1 MGSQSFP
8 FSSSSPT
15 FARAARKGTI
25 RSGAPKKR
33 LTCGT
38 KKERLGILSFPLT
51 FFHSRALLGRSLE
64 REETIGKDWKFLRLN
79 HDSRHW
85 RVDRV
90 LANHS
95 LGSTASQGTS
105 NIPFPWFL
113 LSQCNRQARNQE
125 RSTIMCLAEEHFSY
139 QQLLNHIF
147 LLSSKRSCEKCS
159 TFTTSWSLPKLYLLR
174 K

>member
-1 MGSQSFP
+1 MGKEP
-8 FSSSSPT
+8 V
-15 FARAARKGTI
+15 
-25 RSGAPKKR
+25 
-33 LTCGT
+33 TCHLLSLSL
-38 KKERLGILSFPLT
+38 ERLPVPSL
-51 FFHSRALLGRSLE
+51 SRALE

-125 RSTIMCLAEEHFSY
+125 RSTIMCLAEGVFFHNI
-139 QQLLNHIF
+139 L
-147 LLSSKRSCEKCS
+147 
-159 TFTTSWSLPKLYLLR
+159 W
-174 K
+174 

>member
-1 MGSQSFP
+1 M
-8 FSSSSPT
+8 
-15 FARAARKGTI
+15 FAWRE
-25 RSGAPKKR
+25 
-33 LTCGT
+33 
-38 KKERLGILSFPLT
+38 KERGTSGHLSFGGPGKKQHYVAAKRT
-51 FFHSRALLGRSLE
+51 
-64 REETIGKDWKFLRLN
+64 TGKDWKFLRLN

-85 RVDRV
+85 KVDRV

-159 TFTTSWSLPKLYLLR
+159 TFTTSWSYPWIIIFELR
-174 K
+174 

>member
-1 MGSQSFP
+1 M
-8 FSSSSPT
+8 
-15 FARAARKGTI
+15 
-25 RSGAPKKR
+25 
-33 LTCGT
+33 
-38 KKERLGILSFPLT
+38 
-51 FFHSRALLGRSLE
+51 
-64 REETIGKDWKFLRLN
+64 N

-125 RSTIMCLAEEHFSY
+125 RSTIMCLAEEHFSFPSPSSISTI
-139 QQLLNHIF
+139 IF
-147 LLSSKRSCEKCS
+147 SPWAREKESVTASMGEEKRRTAVRLERKGPISQARLLSSLPSSSPSPPRARGRRRRGRKGNRYLAGG
-159 TFTTSWSLPKLYLLR
+159 SLAETI
-174 K
+174 